1 MIADSLRLRP
11 RGHLL
16 RHLVLFARLLRSS
29 GVPVTPSQVV
39 ALVDALPLLDLRRRE
54 EFKDAARAMLVT
66 SREQAELFDR
76 AFDLYWQAW
85 TTEDQPPAEKEM
97 PAPSGPPQGEGAEP
111 EREME
116 EESASAASENSE
128 GEPELKPQPAY
139 SAVEVLRHKDF
150 AELSDDETASLTRLM
165 QSAQWHPELLRSRR
179 KRPAAGGAHPDLRRA
194 LRQGLRYGGEVMTFA
209 WQEPK
214 LKRRPLIVLCDIS
227 GSMERYSR
235 FLLRFLYLLSNGLD
249 RVEAFAFGTRLTRLT
264 RHLRQAN
271 MDAALRQAAAE
282 VNDWGGGTRIGES
295 LKAFNYTWSR
305 RVTSHGPTVLIISD
319 GWDRG
324 DLDLLRREI
333 SRLQLNCRRL
343 IWLNPLS
350 GAPGYEPLA
359 QGIQTVLPYVDDFL
373 PVHNLA
379 SLEQLAEILEKAT
392 RRRVGRRR
400 WGAKLRQ
407 QPPSRV

>member
-16 RHLVLFARLLRSS
+16 RHLVLFARLLRRA
-29 GVPVTPSQVV
+29 GVPATPSQVV

-66 SREQAELFDR
+66 SREQAALFDR

-85 TTEDQPPAEKEM
+85 STDDQPPAENEM
-97 PAPSGPPQGEGAEP
+97 SAPPGPPQGEGDQ
-111 EREME
+111 
-116 EESASAASENSE
+116 SE
-128 GEPELKPQPAY
+128 GEELEESVSATAENDDEDPEQRPQPAY

-150 AELSDDETASLTRLM
+150 AQLSEEEARGITHLM
-165 QSAQWHPELLRSRR
+165 QRGEWHPELLRSRR
-179 KRPAAGGAHPDLRRA
+179 KRPAASGAHPDLRRA

-227 GSMERYSR
+227 GSMEQYSR
-235 FLLRFLYLLSNGLD
+235 FLLRFLYVLTNGLD

-271 MDAALRQAAAE
+271 MDAALRQAVAE
-282 VNDWGGGTRIGES
+282 VNDWGGGTRIGEA
-295 LKAFNYTWSR
+295 LKTFNFAWSR
-305 RVTSHGPTVLIISD
+305 RVMNHGPTVLIISD

-324 DLDLLRREI
+324 DLDLLRCEI

-343 IWLNPLS
+343 IWLNPLL
-350 GAPGYEPLA
+350 GAPSYAPLA

-379 SLEQLAEILEKAT
+379 SLEQLAGVLEQAT
-392 RRRVGRRR
+392 RRRAGPRR
-400 WGAKLRQ
+400 WRPKRT
-407 QPPSRV
+407 